1 MGSGGSKEKNKQ
13 TSTIASSKE
22 DKNTRKTETE
32 SKENQNKSDQPNQLT
47 QTNTHS
53 KSDTDKA
60 VAPTSTTISKA
71 KETSKAQEKET
82 MKTDNEKDS
91 KEVQKSQNENTN
103 SNVGKNKDDQNSS
116 TKASQKDTQSNVKI
130 NQDKQKEENKNS
142 DEKKEENIKLDNKTD
157 GKNDTEGKIEENK
170 HLDGKKEENKNSD
183 GKKEENKNSDGKKEE
198 LVVEEEE
205 FTPLESEDQ
214 KKFDDA
220 VNSTCLLV
228 KPDSIIKRVTKNITK
243 LQLPRALPYTFSLYN
258 LLTKMSNLQELDLAN
273 NNIGPQGFRRMPW
286 ENEYLD
292 VSSNYFG
299 KDYFSRCVGPAL
311 KTNTSLKTLRAES
324 IGTTDVRLLMDGL
337 QDNTSLTEIDLS
349 RNSVSD
355 SSILGK
361 GFAECLKKKNCG
373 LVTLNLCNCE
383 MGSSGILAFLEGLK
397 LNTTLQELNLGGNE
411 FGSLENL
418 LKFVVVAACHPKLRT
433 VNLDEVKIK
442 DTSIKSKEFALKESE
457 SCSSLHCL
465 SFSNSHLTDEFWE
478 ILAGVFKG
486 RQLPLTDINLNNNGG
501 LTPNCIDS
509 IVSLTSGSEN
519 PSTIRKL
526 SYGLN
531 KADGL
536 PEKLLSLES
545 PFLNYLNIRKSSCKM
560 SEVIQLSQLYTLD
573 SHTLTTLI
581 LDGFKLSSTNTLE
594 KLMEN
599 ATKGTL
605 TTLSI
610 GGCSLVDEDLKPL
623 NKAIQNGLQL
633 HMLKLSANRITNS
646 GIVEL
651 TDALLTHKTH
661 PLAVLD
667 VSTNV
672 GLLSLVTV
680 IGGKYPLRT
689 LYLRF
694 TIKKQGESIQS
705 GCSDIPVIPEG
716 LVITIKGLGGYTGEI
731 GKMLDSPR
739 IRTDYT
745 NDQLPTLSFE
755 HCSDV
760 CIWSSEEWKKI
771 IGADRPTTDTPSW
784 LQDPVTRKIN
794 GVGWGLLMDQESVQK
809 AVEFFRSGEA
819 KVFGQA
825 FMVSKVKVKVDDE
838 ANAQS
843 EENAR
848 KELEDRLARMQKEEK
863 AHRLLIQR
871 RAEEQ
876 WKRHAYRLAHPA
888 YADGRI

>member
-13 TSTIASSKE
+13 TSTTASSKE
-22 DKNTRKTETE
+22 DKNTRETETE
-32 SKENQNKSDQPNQLT
+32 SKENQNKNDQPNQLT
-47 QTNTHS
+47 QTNTQS

-183 GKKEENKNSDGKKEE
+183 GKKEE

-243 LQLPRALPYTFSLYN
+243 LQLPRALPYTFSLCN

-361 GFAECLKKKNCG
+361 GFAECLKKENCG
-373 LVTLNLCNCE
+373 LVTLNLFNCE
-383 MGSSGILAFLEGLK
+383 MGSSGILSFLEGLK

-411 FGSLENL
+411 FN
-418 LKFVVVAACHPKLRT
+418 AARQ
-433 VNLDEVKIK
+433 
-442 DTSIKSKEFALKESE
+442 
-457 SCSSLHCL
+457 
-465 SFSNSHLTDEFWE
+465 
-478 ILAGVFKG
+478 FKG
-486 RQLPLTDINLNNNGG
+486 SD
-501 LTPNCIDS
+501 
-509 IVSLTSGSEN
+509 N

-536 PEKLLSLES
+536 PEKLLSLEV

-594 KLMEN
+594 KLMGKE
-599 ATKGTL
+599 
-605 TTLSI
+605 
-610 GGCSLVDEDLKPL
+610 
-623 NKAIQNGLQL
+623 
-633 HMLKLSANRITNS
+633 
-646 GIVEL
+646 
-651 TDALLTHKTH
+651 
-661 PLAVLD
+661 
-667 VSTNV
+667 

-689 LYLRF
+689 LYLSDQKKCQDEQDMVQIFEKLATSLGF
-694 TIKKQGESIQS
+694 TIKRQGESIQP

-716 LVITIKGLGGYTGEI
+716 LVITIKGLGGNTG
-731 GKMLDSPR
+731 
-739 IRTDYT
+739 
-745 NDQLPTLSFE
+745 
-755 HCSDV
+755 SDV

-794 GVGWGLLMDQESVQK
+794 GVGWGLLMDQESVEK